1 MKVYQSFRWKS
12 TDELCLMILKSDPKK
27 SLFLKNMHFLCDAID
42 LKQSVE
48 GTLKVQGKSLT
59 TILDEVHFIVNLY
72 NFSLPLIPQTN
83 PSFPKVSH
91 LPLPSRTTFAPLF
104 LLTPLFWGYLNS
116 QVRINKMVN
125 SLDYHPC
132 PSRLASRIHPFIFL

>member
-1 MKVYQSFRWKS
+1 MSHDTEEWSKEQ
-12 TDELCLMILKSDPKK
+12 LILDRCA
-27 SLFLKNMHFLCDAID
+27 FLCDTID
-42 LKQSVE
+42 LNQSLE

-59 TILDEVHFIVNLY
+59 TVLDEAHFIVNLY
-72 NFSLPLIPQTN
+72 SVPLPLISQAN
-83 PSFPKVSH
+83 PSFYKISY
-91 LPLPSRTTFAPLF
+91 LPTPWQDNFFF
-104 LLTPLFWGYLNS
+104 LLTPRIWGYFNS

>member
-1 MKVYQSFRWKS
+1 M
-12 TDELCLMILKSDPKK
+12 TLKSDSKK
-27 SLFLKNMHFLCDAID
+27 CLFLRNMHFLCDAID

-48 GTLKVQGKSLT
+48 DTLKVHGKSLT
-59 TILDEVHFIVNLY
+59 TVLDEVHFIVNLY
-72 NFSLPLIPQTN
+72 SFTLTLVSQVN
-83 PSFPKVSH
+83 PSFPKLSQLSPYQVEQ
-91 LPLPSRTTFAPLF
+91 LPKPPRLF
-104 LLTPLFWGYLNS
+104 LLTSLFWGYLSS